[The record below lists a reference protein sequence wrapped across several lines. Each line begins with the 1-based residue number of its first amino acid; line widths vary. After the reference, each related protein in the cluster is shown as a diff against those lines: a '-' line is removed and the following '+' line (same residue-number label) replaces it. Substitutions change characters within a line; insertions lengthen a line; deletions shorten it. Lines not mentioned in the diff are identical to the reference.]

1 MEQETPSAK
10 NLKPKTAAADKEGPQ
25 PGPVTPKYNMSGS
38 RTMLH
43 HLFRAQLADFL
54 KNRSFKPGNPDITK
68 VPHQHFFHTINS
80 SGRAQRYTAAVGG
93 HFHEVTWEINPRTG
107 ELEAKC
113 GPPLKKVAFSGPD
126 GLTQYENVPVEWKDT
141 TGSMGKR
148 GATIIDNHVHVMT
161 YEKTDEISPDKI
173 RATQTA
179 NRAAVS
185 DGLDS
190 ARQALSA
197 EGISVK
203 E

>member
-10 NLKPKTAAADKEGPQ
+10 NLKPKADAKAATE
-25 PGPVTPKYNMSGS
+25 PVAPKYNMSGS

-43 HLFRAQLADFL
+43 HLFRGQLAEFL

-80 SGRAQRYTAAVGG
+80 AGRPQKFTAAVGG
-93 HFHEVTWEINPRTG
+93 HFHEVQWRINKLTG
-107 ELEAKC
+107 ELEAEC
-113 GPPLKKVAFSGPD
+113 GPPLKKVAFTGPD
-126 GLTQYENVPVEWKDT
+126 GLTQYENVPVEFKDT

-148 GATIIDNHVHVMT
+148 GAIIVDSHTHEMT

-179 NRAAVS
+179 NRVAVS
-185 DGLDS
+185 DGLDH
-190 ARQALSA
+190 ARQALNA